1 MSNEIAV
8 SKSRPISVFSDMQSF
23 EDAQRIAKALIHSD
37 LVPVAYRGEDKM
49 GNALIAMDMA
59 NRVGVSAMVVMQNMH
74 IIEGRPSWSSSFI
87 ISALNS
93 CGLFSP
99 LRFKLV
105 KLGERDVSYDAWEG
119 QKGSRTKV
127 TRKMKVA
134 DMTCY
139 AYAIEKETGE
149 VLEGPEVSI
158 AMAVAEGWYTKPGSK
173 WVTMPDL
180 MIRYRAAAFFGRLYA
195 PQVMNGMQTEDEV
208 HDVREMREI
217 NPVAPAEAAQAEP
230 AEPKPAGRASGVHAA
245 MNAGKPKKE
254 KPAKAAAVIDG
265 DAEEIRSGDIEG
277 ETVGGDVDVLQ
288 TGDVFSGPG
297 DDDDDGYDPA

>member
-1 MSNEIAV
+1 MTNEIAV

-37 LVPVAYRGEDKM
+37 LVPVTYRGDDKM

-99 LRFKLV
+99 IRFKLV
-105 KLGERDVSYDAWEG
+105 KLGEREVSFEAWEG
-119 QKGSRTKV
+119 PKGSRTKV
-127 TRKMKVA
+127 VRKMKVN
-134 DMTCY
+134 DMTCM
-139 AYAIEKETGE
+139 AYAAEKETGE
-149 VLEGPEVSI
+149 ILEGPEVSI

-195 PQVMNGMQTEDEV
+195 PHIMNGMQTDDEM
-208 HDVREMREI
+208 HDVREMREV
-217 NPVAPAEAAQAEP
+217 NPAPAEPVTKIEP
-230 AEPKPAGRASGVHAA
+230 EEPKPAGRPKGVHAA
-245 MNAGKPKKE
+245 MARTSKAKPKPE
-254 KPAKAAAVIDG
+254 PEVID
-265 DAEEIRSGDIEG
+265 AEVQEIPSGEDDG
-277 ETVGGDVDVLQ
+277 ESHAGSVDVLQ
-288 TGDVFSGPG
+288 TSDVFGGP
-297 DDDDDGYDPA
+297 DDDDDDYSAA

>member
-1 MSNEIAV
+1 MNELVV
-8 SKSRPISVFSDMQSF
+8 SKTRPISVFSDMQSF

-37 LVPVAYRGEDKM
+37 LVPVTYRGEDKM

-99 LRFKLV
+99 IRFKLE
-105 KLGERDVSYDAWEG
+105 KLGEREVSYDAWEG
-119 QKGSRTKV
+119 PKGSRQKV
-127 TRKMKVA
+127 TRKIKVE
-134 DMTCY
+134 DMTCV
-139 AYAIEKETGE
+139 ATAIEKETGE
-149 VLEGPEVSI
+149 VLEGPKVSI
-158 AMAVAEGWYTKPGSK
+158 AMAVAEGWYSKPGSK

-195 PQVMNGMQTEDEV
+195 PHIMNGMATDDEI
-208 HDVREMREI
+208 HDTREMKEI
-217 NPVAPAEAAQAEP
+217 NPAQAAPAATVVEES
-230 AEPKPAGRASGVHAA
+230 EKPAGRPRGVHAA
-245 MNAGKPKKE
+245 MSKTKPKAAKE
-254 KPAKAAAVIDG
+254 APVIEAEANEGGSGEDG
-265 DAEEIRSGDIEG
+265 G
-277 ETVGGDVDVLQ
+277 EADEQSVDVLQ
-288 TGDVFSGPG
+288 TGSNDDVFGGP